1 MQELICITCPMG
13 CHLSVDTD
21 AQGEMKVTGN
31 RCVRGEQYAREEIFN
46 PRRVVT
52 FTCTAMLPDGSL
64 PGPSSNLPRRV
75 PVRTTAAFPKERIP
89 ELLDVLRGITVRLP
103 VARGSVVLERALG
116 MDVNVVVSRSIG
128 A

>member
-13 CHLSVDTD
+13 CHLTVDTD

-52 FTCTAMLPDGSL
+52 FTCTAVLPDGNI
-64 PGPSSNLPRRV
+64 PGPNSNLPRRV
-75 PVRTTAAFPKERIP
+75 PVRTTTAFPKEKIP
-89 ELLDVLRGITVRLP
+89 QLLEIFKSITVHLP
-103 VARGSVVLERALG
+103 AVRGTVLLERALG
-116 MDVNVVVSRSIG
+116 TEVNVIVSRSIG